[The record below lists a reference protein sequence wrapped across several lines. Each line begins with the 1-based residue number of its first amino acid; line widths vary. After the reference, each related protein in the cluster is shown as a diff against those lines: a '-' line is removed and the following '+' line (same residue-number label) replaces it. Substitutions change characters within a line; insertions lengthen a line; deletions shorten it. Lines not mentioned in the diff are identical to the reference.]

1 MKNQYAAELNRRN
14 LRKLTIKVTPQTA
27 YNLHRLAD
35 MGNIPVGRV
44 VDKLVREKMISL
56 HQPPG
61 PWGAHYLTR
70 FKRVT

>member
-44 VDKLVREKMISL
+44 VDKLVRDRMVELKEAVRN
-56 HQPPG
+56 G
-61 PWGAHYLTR
+61 
-70 FKRVT
+70 

>member
-14 LRKLTIKVTPQTA
+14 KLTIKVTPQTA

-44 VDKLVREKMISL
+44 VDKLVRDRMVAMKEAVRN
-56 HQPPG
+56 G
-61 PWGAHYLTR
+61 
-70 FKRVT
+70 

>member
-44 VDKLVREKMISL
+44 VDKLVRDRMVAMKEAVRN
-56 HQPPG
+56 G
-61 PWGAHYLTR
+61 
-70 FKRVT
+70 

>member
-1 MKNQYAAELNRRN
+1 MEKKN
-14 LRKLTIKVTPQTA
+14 LRRLSILVTAQTA
-27 YNLHRLAD
+27 ANLERLTQIDRQAS
-35 MGNIPVGRV
+35 IGRT

>member
-1 MKNQYAAELNRRN
+1 MKNHYAAELNRRN

-44 VDKLVREKMISL
+44 VDKLVRDRMIEL
-56 HQPPG
+56 RE
-61 PWGAHYLTR
+61 AV
-70 FKRVT
+70 KRG

>member
-1 MKNQYAAELNRRN
+1 MKNQYAAELNRRD

-44 VDKLVREKMISL
+44 VDKLVRDRMVELKEAVRR
-56 HQPPG
+56 G
-61 PWGAHYLTR
+61 
-70 FKRVT
+70 

>member
-35 MGNIPVGRV
+35 IGNIPVWRV
-44 VDKLVREKMISL
+44 VDKLVRDRMIEL
-56 HQPPG
+56 RE
-61 PWGAHYLTR
+61 AV
-70 FKRVT
+70 KRG